1 MVRRNQGIW
10 AVDSRD
16 SGRAL
21 HSSDLDKLC
30 TVAQAYGWTT
40 HDEMLR
46 RASLRTYSLDD
57 YESFRFD
64 PSLTDEEAA
73 VLIAALKDAGIRFAY
88 SPGSHSQCP
97 LLLTLHRFSPTA
109 REVVEQ
115 VMPSR
120 SVHVGEYTAFIPM
133 DMLPAT
139 IHNRLCDL
147 DYGEV
152 QYWQAPLPAP
162 KLPPL
167 GHLLGVDDQ
176 HAWLVQRKFASWL
189 REDLDDHDWRTVAV
203 AEGALDQSK
212 VIHTAEWRSLR
223 FLEGK
228 PPPEMHT
235 ELVSG
240 RFGSVARLGDL
251 MPRPTA
257 IDFDLSMLMKDVYMI
272 PAAHEDAV
280 LAWLEPEALQRRA
293 EGQALQQ
300 EVDALKTRTS
310 QTQQTTAS
318 PATLSQGQQ
327 DPTPALLDS
336 SQEPESAPSAQAAQA
351 EAEEQA
357 RAALVAKMEAKVAAL
372 EAEVERIA
380 TAEDTDND
388 KRTVA
393 DRGPETQAATRAGS
407 ERETDSVCVT
417 GEAHTQIQ
425 TKKSARETAA
435 EEAREQATTQAKA
448 QALAELAEEQAL
460 AEAAQLAMQEEAR
473 AQGQYSAAATREL
486 SDGLGDGVEH
496 AESQADAE
504 QPATI
509 EEARDPDQS
518 DAFETRE
525 EVPESPASVSMDSA
539 KAPAVGLGALR
550 YAVEQLHPSWYEVL
564 KDEFSRQYFLDIA
577 TYLRAEVKLLG
588 HEVYPPPDLIFNAF
602 DSTPFDKVRVVILG
616 QDPYHGIGQ
625 AHGLAFSVPPGVRAP
640 PSLQNILKE
649 LEDDPDVDFTPPK
662 RNRGDLSPWA
672 RQGVLLLNTVLT
684 VRGSE
689 ALSHRDFGWEALT
702 DAAIMALNEGRSNLV
717 FVLWGAN
724 AQKKAPLITGE
735 THVVLMAS
743 HPSPLSAARGRS
755 PFLGSRH
762 FSKINEVLRLKGEAE
777 IDWRLG

>member
-1 MVRRNQGIW
+1 M
-10 AVDSRD
+10 
-16 SGRAL
+16 
-21 HSSDLDKLC
+21 
-30 TVAQAYGWTT
+30 
-40 HDEMLR
+40 
-46 RASLRTYSLDD
+46 
-57 YESFRFD
+57 
-64 PSLTDEEAA
+64 
-73 VLIAALKDAGIRFAY
+73 LIAALKDAGIRFAY
-88 SPGSHSQCP
+88 SPGSQSKCP

-203 AEGALDQSK
+203 AEGDLDQSK
-212 VIHTAEWRSLR
+212 IIHTAEWRSLR

-251 MPRPTA
+251 MPQPTA

-272 PAAHEDAV
+272 PAGHEDAV

-300 EVDALKTRTS
+300 EVDALKATNS

-318 PATLSQGQQ
+318 PATLSQGPQ

-336 SQEPESAPSAQAAQA
+336 TQEPESAPSAQAAQAAQEAQA

-372 EAEVERIA
+372 EAEVERMA
-380 TAEDTDND
+380 AAQDTDND
-388 KRTVA
+388 KRAVA
-393 DRGPETQAATRAGS
+393 DKGPGTQAATRAGS
-407 ERETDSVCVT
+407 DGETDSVCVT

-425 TKKSARETAA
+425 AKESARETEV
-435 EEAREQATTQAKA
+435 EEAREQATMTGVQAATQAEA

-473 AQGQYSAAATREL
+473 AQGQSSAYATREL
-486 SDGLGDGVEH
+486 SGALGDGVEH

-504 QPATI
+504 QPAMV
-509 EEARDPDQS
+509 EETRDPDQS
-518 DAFETRE
+518 DSAETRE
-525 EVPESPASVSMDSA
+525 GVPESPTSVSRDSG
-539 KAPAVGLGALR
+539 KAAAVGLGALR
-550 YAVEQLHPSWYEVL
+550 YAVEQLHPSWYDVL

-662 RNRGDLSPWA
+662 RNLGDLSPWA

-702 DAAIMALNEGRSNLV
+702 DAAIVALNEGRSNLV